1 MNLKENVLQLLE
13 ENKGSYISGEELAR
27 HFQVTRSAVWKVIKS
42 LQEEG
47 YQITGLRKKGYAL
60 SEDTNLLSAAAIG
73 AVTIKIALAVVAA
86 KVVLGKVVLPLIGTL
101 VRTFLFALIVAL
113 LMLLQAD
120 ITAWTIILPLILG
133 VLIVSGLSD
142 CAFGC

>member
-1 MNLKENVLQLLE
+1 MRKMCIRDRYCSLNLV
-13 ENKGSYISGEELAR
+13 SVMLAWVVYR
-27 HFQVTRSAVWKVIKS
+27 QVYFPVVVQGLIE
-42 LQEEG
+42 QN
-47 YQITGLRKKGYAL
+47 ITDQTMQGVVSFL
-60 SEDTNLLSAAAIG
+60 TQFLSAAAIG

-133 VLIVSGLSD
+133 VQMCIRDRLSG
-142 CAFGC
+142 AQGPWQ

>member
-1 MNLKENVLQLLE
+1 MSEQN
-13 ENKGSYISGEELAR
+13 
-27 HFQVTRSAVWKVIKS
+27 
-42 LQEEG
+42 
-47 YQITGLRKKGYAL
+47 ITDQTMQGVVSFL
-60 SEDTNLLSAAAIG
+60 TQFLSAAAIG

-142 CAFGC
+142 CAFGG